1 MPINTHRRLGHSFLF
16 SHAALRIL
24 SHRSVKTCHHN
35 KRLLP
40 SSSAYTISCYK
51 NQYSINYFST
61 AKSSMKDQEESV
73 TISSSSSSPL
83 EPTSTARTHAIIPNK
98 NTNNISS
105 TDNSDKSY
113 NSSSSNNHKA
123 SSSSKS
129 LLQHYETLIASGE
142 VTRDPHQIRA
152 LRELDRLRLDC
163 LKYVASP
170 SFHSDGDDTV
180 NRGENDGGWSFASLF
195 SSWGNKTSTS
205 SSTTASSSSSS
216 LGSANQQLSTEAKP
230 KGVYLHGGVGCGK
243 TYCMDLFYNSLPDN
257 PSSSYVNDDDP
268 KTTAPA
274 NNSSSSSS
282 SLSTL
287 NKNKI
292 NIKQKVHFHKF
303 MLNIHK
309 SIHTAKTTHSLT
321 GNALIN
327 HVIQTTLSHG
337 KIICFDEFQVT
348 DIADA
353 LLLKRLFTAL
363 LERGAVVVATSNRP
377 PCDLYKGGLQRDLFI
392 PFIDL
397 LEEECCVVSMWESE
411 MDYRLVQKDE
421 EGDSY
426 DDSGKQRVYF
436 VGNDGDDGKA
446 KRRFDKLFHVLTKGS
461 EIRPMV
467 LDVQGREV
475 KVPMASEECDI
486 ARFSFRDLCAKA
498 AGAADYLAIGERFHT
513 VFIEDVPK
521 LQYHEVNLVR
531 RWITLIDALYENHVK
546 LVILAETKP
555 EEMFQVDL
563 ENEHCD
569 EVFAFDRTRSRME
582 EMRSENYLR
591 KKWTG
596 HLQLRDDVDRAKQID
611 YMQ

>member
-1 MPINTHRRLGHSFLF
+1 MEQSGEI
-16 SHAALRIL
+16 IL
-24 SHRSVKTCHHN
+24 
-35 KRLLP
+35 
-40 SSSAYTISCYK
+40 
-51 NQYSINYFST
+51 
-61 AKSSMKDQEESV
+61 
-73 TISSSSSSPL
+73 SSSSPPL
-83 EPTSTARTHAIIPNK
+83 PPSPSSTAVEQAVNNVNDATNDESS
-98 NTNNISS
+98 NNISIE
-105 TDNSDKSY
+105 
-113 NSSSSNNHKA
+113 A
-123 SSSSKS
+123 SS
-129 LLQHYETLIASGE
+129 LLEHYESLIDSGE

-152 LRELDRLRLDC
+152 LRELDRLRVDC
-163 LKYVASP
+163 LSYVASP
-170 SFHSDGDDTV
+170 SFHCNDDGNNNANGDV
-180 NRGENDGGWSFASLF
+180 NGGGDGWSLASLF
-195 SSWGNKTSTS
+195 SSWGES
-205 SSTTASSSSSS
+205 SASSGNAAASSSSPGGHSEQA
-216 LGSANQQLSTEAKP
+216 LATEKP

-257 PSSSYVNDDDP
+257 PLSANDDENDHT
-268 KTTAPA
+268 TTATA
-274 NNSSSSSS
+274 VNSSSSTRNSNS
-282 SLSTL
+282 NN
-287 NKNKI
+287 NK
-292 NIKQKVHFHKF
+292 IKQKVHFHKF
-303 MLNIHK
+303 MLNMHK
-309 SIHTAKTTHSLT
+309 SIHTAKTTHSLQ
-321 GNALIN
+321 GNDLIN

-363 LERGAVVVATSNRP
+363 LERGAVIVATSNRP
-377 PCDLYKGGLQRDLFI
+377 PCDLYKGGLQRDLFL

-397 LEEECCVVSMWESE
+397 LEEECHVVSMWESD
-411 MDYRLVQKDE
+411 MDYRLVQKDDE
-421 EGDSY
+421 NDSY

-436 VGNDGDDGKA
+436 VGNDGA
-446 KRRFDKLFHVLTKGS
+446 TKRRFDKLFHMLTKGGS
-461 EIRPMV
+461 DINSMV

-475 KVPMASEECDI
+475 FVPKASEEYNI
-486 ARFSFRDLCAKA
+486 ARFSFGDLCARA

-546 LVILAETKP
+546 LVIQAETKP

-582 EMRSENYLR
+582 EMRSEKYLR

-596 HLQLRDDVDRAKQID
+596 HLQLRDDVDRARQID